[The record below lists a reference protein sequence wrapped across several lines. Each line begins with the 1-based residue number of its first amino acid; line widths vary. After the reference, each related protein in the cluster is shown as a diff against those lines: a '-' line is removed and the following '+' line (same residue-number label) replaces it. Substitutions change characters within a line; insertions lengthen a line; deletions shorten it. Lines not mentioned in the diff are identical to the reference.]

1 MKKKSNIKKKKKKFF
16 FWKVNKISSERF
28 QKIFAWCNVWAPKN
42 SDNKKVHLNCRQTNT
57 HKKFS
62 KPSCVSHIENFC
74 KYFFGI
80 YKKKITR
87 KFRTHCKNTVDQTK
101 GSSAV
106 DQVKKAKVK
115 VRWTR
120 PTNFL
125 SPKNTGKGYTNRNLK
140 HRCQDERSPLL
151 LRR

>member
-1 MKKKSNIKKKKKKFF
+1 MLLFAPYKKKQKFF

-80 YKKKITR
+80 YKKLQE

-115 VRWTR
+115 VRWMR

-125 SPKNTGKGYTNRNLK
+125 SPKNTGKGYNRNHNTGDKTSALPYYWG
-140 HRCQDERSPLL
+140 DNG
-151 LRR
+151 